1 MENLFG
7 ICYRTVIVL
16 VFLFFVTKM
25 IGKKQISQLSLF
37 DYIVGITIGSIAAD
51 ISLDLE
57 KNLIAGLISLF
68 IFCFA
73 AYLISIITS
82 KSIKARRFF
91 TGVPTVLVENGE
103 IIESG
108 LRKTKIDTNELLAEA
123 RIAGYFDLSEIDYA
137 IMEING
143 SISFMP
149 KEKEKPATKKD
160 MKIKSDKSGLIAN
173 VIIDGNYM
181 ENNMKAINKDKK
193 WLDHE
198 MKIQGYENYDD
209 ILLATVDSND
219 KLTVYKKN
227 VKPDKNT
234 VLE

>member
-1 MENLFG
+1 M
-7 ICYRTVIVL
+7 
-16 VFLFFVTKM
+16 
-25 IGKKQISQLSLF
+25 
-37 DYIVGITIGSIAAD
+37 
-51 ISLDLE
+51 
-57 KNLIAGLISLF
+57 
-68 IFCFA
+68 
-73 AYLISIITS
+73 
-82 KSIKARRFF
+82 
-91 TGVPTVLVENGE
+91 
-103 IIESG
+103 
-108 LRKTKIDTNELLAEA
+108 LAEA

-137 IMEING
+137 LMEING
-143 SISFMP
+143 SISFLP

>member
-1 MENLFG
+1 MDNILKIIYLSLGSLIILF
-7 ICYRTVIVL
+7 L
-16 VFLFFVTKM
+16 LTKLM
-25 IGKKQISQLSLF
+25 GNREMSQLTMF
-37 DYIVGITIGSIAAD
+37 DYIVSITIGSIAAD

-91 TGVPTVLVENGE
+91 TGVPTVLVENGK